1 MVILL
6 LLVFAFVIAIVYKE
20 QINSMFRRFTPE
32 ELEAYQEGVILHIE
46 SIHENKMKEMKEYIE
61 REKKEINVL
70 IEELK
75 SLNEDAKDNKNIL
88 KEYSNEIEYKINKYE
103 SYMETL
109 RK

>member
-1 MVILL
+1 MIILL
-6 LLVFAFVIAIVYKE
+6 LLIFAFVIAIVYRE

-46 SIHENKMKEMKEYIE
+46 SIHEKKIKEIEEYFKK
-61 REKKEINVL
+61 EKKEINVL

-75 SLNEDAKDNKNIL
+75 SLNEDAKENKNIL
-88 KEYSNEIEYKINKYE
+88 KDYSDEIEHKINKYE

-109 RK
+109 R

>member
-6 LLVFAFVIAIVYKE
+6 LLIFALVIAIVYRE

-32 ELEAYQEGVILHIE
+32 ELEAYQEGVILHME
-46 SIHENKMKEMKEYIE
+46 SIHEKNMKQMEEYVEKE
-61 REKKEINVL
+61 KVEIKIL

-75 SLNEDAKDNKNIL
+75 SLNEDAKENKKIL
-88 KEYSNEIEYKINKYE
+88 KDYSDEIECKINKYE

-109 RK
+109 R